1 MRTIDRK
8 TKAAAQFHES
18 FARAL
23 LFSFCI
29 ALGLS
34 WVALR
39 SHAQTQQP
47 GSSTVAKA
55 IGAVK
60 AISGSTITLAPDS
73 GPEVNISVQPETQIL
88 RVVPGEK
95 TLSNAASIPVT
106 DLLVG
111 DRIRVTGK
119 MSDDNQAL
127 VAAKIIAIKQSDIEA
142 RHQQDIQ
149 DWQKRGV
156 DGVATGVDASAGTV
170 TITVRN
176 KSIAIHASPTTVI
189 RRYPADSV
197 KFDDAKPSTLQ
208 EIHPGDQVRARG
220 DRNADGT
227 ALTADELVSGSFR
240 NIAGTVNSIDA
251 SSSTMN
257 VHDLLSKKNVVI
269 KVTPDS
275 QLRHLPPE
283 MAQRIAARLK
293 GAGAGTAASSGS
305 APNGQT
311 PRAPR
316 AQGAPDG
323 TGSGSGGG
331 PGGRSGS
338 SPDFQQLLSRIPAA
352 SLSDLHKGD
361 AVVLVSTEGDG
372 SAVTAI
378 TLLSGVEPILQAAP
392 GAGSSSI
399 LSPWSLSAP
408 AGDAG
413 GP

>member
-8 TKAAAQFHES
+8 TKAAAPFLEC

-39 SHAQTQQP
+39 AHAQAQQP
-47 GSSTVAKA
+47 GSSSVGKA
-55 IGAVK
+55 IGAIK

-73 GPEVNISVQPETQIL
+73 GPEVYISLQPATQIL
-88 RVVPGEK
+88 RVAPGEK
-95 TLSNAASIPVT
+95 TLSNAASIQVT
-106 DLLVG
+106 DLQVG

-127 VAAKIIAIKQSDIEA
+127 LAAKIIAIKQSDIEA

-156 DGVATGVDASAGTV
+156 DGVASAVDATAGTV

-176 KSIAIHASPTTVI
+176 KSITMHTSPTTVI
-189 RRYPADSV
+189 RRYPADSI
-197 KFDDAKPSTLQ
+197 KFDDAKPSALQ
-208 EIHPGDQVRARG
+208 DIHAGDQVRARG

-227 ALTADELVSGSFR
+227 VLTADELVSGSFR

-257 VHDLLSKKNVVI
+257 VHDMLSKKNVVI
-269 KVTPDS
+269 KITPDS

-293 GAGAGTAASSGS
+293 GAGTAASSGS

-311 PRAPR
+311 PRVS
-316 AQGAPDG
+316 GAPDG
-323 TGSGSGGG
+323 AGSGSGG
-331 PGGRSGS
+331 PGGRSGG

-361 AVVLVSTEGDG
+361 AVVLVSTEGDAT
-372 SAVTAI
+372 AVTAI